1 MGHTENTRCVNH
13 ALIKLVPL
21 KGICVNFD
29 SPNIYTYIYI
39 YIWDNAWLVLL
50 MHEGGDKE
58 PPDTKPCII
67 PFIPFASIDKLKLSI
82 MFSVQNVT
90 GRLKLYFKTSVFRLF
105 Y

>member
-1 MGHTENTRCVNH
+1 MMKITGLSHFFKWENLHNWWLTKYFF
-13 ALIKLVPL
+13 APL
-21 KGICVNFD
+21 YI
-29 SPNIYTYIYI
+29 IYI
-39 YIWDNAWLVLL
+39 YIWDNAWLALL
-50 MHEGGDKE
+50 MHEGGGKE

-90 GRLKLYFKTSVFRLF
+90 GRLKLYFKNSVFRLF